1 MAMDRLPP
9 QNVEAEQSVLGSLL
23 IDPDA
28 IIKVGSFLKPED
40 FYRES
45 HQIVY
50 QAILTLHDRR
60 QPADFVTLVDEL
72 TRQEQLDAVGGP
84 AYLTSLINLVPTS
97 VHVEHY
103 GRIVERTSVMRRL
116 INAAGEIAALAY
128 EEREEVDEVIDQA
141 ERILFEV
148 SQRRVTK
155 SLTPIR
161 DIIREYYDHIEFLV
175 EHRDE
180 TLGVPTG
187 FSDLDR
193 LLGGLQPSDLIII
206 AARPGVGKSSLAV
219 SMAVNAA
226 LKHNSVVAMFTLE
239 MSAEQLVQRMI
250 SGHTGIDSQRLRL
263 GRIEDLEWEK
273 FTHAS
278 STLSEAAIFI
288 DDTPSPSPMEVRT
301 KARRLAAEYDLDLII
316 IDYLQLMQSGD
327 RRNENRV
334 QEISYISRA
343 LKSLAR
349 ELGVPVVALSQLSR
363 AVESRQ
369 DKRPV
374 LSDLRESGCL
384 TGDTLV
390 QVEDGRRIAMR
401 DLAEQELTPRV
412 MALNEETLKLE
423 AMPMRR
429 AWCTGVK
436 PVYRL
441 RTALGR
447 EIRASANH
455 PFLTIEGW
463 RRLDALRAG
472 EDHIAAVRSWRGLGV
487 GEATLSEEE
496 AALLGHLLG
505 DGCTLPRHA
514 IQYTTSEREVA
525 ELVSELAVAVFGDA
539 IQPRIE
545 RQMRWWQVFL
555 SATEHLTHGTRNP
568 VARWLDDLGAWGSRS
583 FEKRVPA
590 ALLYQPPDVV
600 ARFLRHLWAT
610 DGTLG
615 VFGRTKPRPIAQ
627 YATSS
632 RGLAFDAQHLLLRL
646 GINARVRRV
655 PQNRRGRDQWHVMVT
670 GRPDLLAFVDVV
682 GVIEPRLE
690 RADAIR
696 AFYEMRGH
704 NTNRDV
710 IPALAWSALV
720 EPARRSVGMSQREMQ
735 ACLGQQYCGSTLY
748 KANLS
753 RQRAARVGDI
763 VQSEPLR
770 RLSTSDVYW
779 DRVVAIEPDGEEP
792 VYDLEVPGHHNFVA
806 GDLVVHNSIEQ
817 DADIVM
823 FIYRDEMYNED
834 SERAHIA
841 DIIVA
846 KHRNGPTD
854 TISLRFDPSLTRF
867 DDLALRSVDE
877 DYFADDGFGLV

>member
-1 MAMDRLPP
+1 MAVDRLPP
-9 QNVEAEQSVLGSLL
+9 QNVEAEQSVIGSLL

-28 IIKVGSFLKPED
+28 IIKVGSFLRPED

-84 AYLTSLINLVPTS
+84 AYLTSLINMVPTS

-278 STLSEAAIFI
+278 GTLSEAAIFI

-349 ELGVPVVALSQLSR
+349 ELNVPVVALSQLSR

-374 LSDLRESGCL
+374 LSDLRESG
-384 TGDTLV
+384 
-390 QVEDGRRIAMR
+390 
-401 DLAEQELTPRV
+401 
-412 MALNEETLKLE
+412 
-423 AMPMRR
+423 
-429 AWCTGVK
+429 
-436 PVYRL
+436 
-441 RTALGR
+441 
-447 EIRASANH
+447 
-455 PFLTIEGW
+455 
-463 RRLDALRAG
+463 
-472 EDHIAAVRSWRGLGV
+472 
-487 GEATLSEEE
+487 
-496 AALLGHLLG
+496 
-505 DGCTLPRHA
+505 
-514 IQYTTSEREVA
+514 
-525 ELVSELAVAVFGDA
+525 
-539 IQPRIE
+539 
-545 RQMRWWQVFL
+545 
-555 SATEHLTHGTRNP
+555 
-568 VARWLDDLGAWGSRS
+568 
-583 FEKRVPA
+583 
-590 ALLYQPPDVV
+590 
-600 ARFLRHLWAT
+600 
-610 DGTLG
+610 
-615 VFGRTKPRPIAQ
+615 
-627 YATSS
+627 
-632 RGLAFDAQHLLLRL
+632 
-646 GINARVRRV
+646 
-655 PQNRRGRDQWHVMVT
+655 
-670 GRPDLLAFVDVV
+670 
-682 GVIEPRLE
+682 
-690 RADAIR
+690 
-696 AFYEMRGH
+696 
-704 NTNRDV
+704 
-710 IPALAWSALV
+710 
-720 EPARRSVGMSQREMQ
+720 
-735 ACLGQQYCGSTLY
+735 
-748 KANLS
+748 
-753 RQRAARVGDI
+753 
-763 VQSEPLR
+763 
-770 RLSTSDVYW
+770 
-779 DRVVAIEPDGEEP
+779 
-792 VYDLEVPGHHNFVA
+792 
-806 GDLVVHNSIEQ
+806 SIEQ

-834 SERAHIA
+834 TERAHIA